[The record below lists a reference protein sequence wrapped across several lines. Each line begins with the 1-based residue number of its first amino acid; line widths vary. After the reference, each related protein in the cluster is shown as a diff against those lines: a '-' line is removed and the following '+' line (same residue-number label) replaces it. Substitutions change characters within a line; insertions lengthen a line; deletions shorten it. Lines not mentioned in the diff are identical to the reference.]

1 MLSFPNQGGVMLL
14 FIAEEKD
21 DEDEDEDEDEEG
33 GAGPPP
39 PMPSIDRRASVPEL
53 PSAKAGAAKGAL
65 P

>member
-1 MLSFPNQGGVMLL
+1 MLSFPNQGGIILL
-14 FIAEEKD
+14 FVAEED
-21 DEDEDEDEDEEG
+21 DEDEDEEG

-39 PMPSIDRRASVPEL
+39 LMPSIDRRASVPEL

>member
-1 MLSFPNQGGVMLL
+1 MLL